1 MLGQVA
7 CLCLLAEITMHQ
19 SRFDE
24 IQSWLGETETLTAA
38 HGDQSLP
45 VQTLGTAT
53 RVSFTN
59 CDYTASAALAEHMLA
74 LCWTIGHREGEAE
87 AHARLAVL
95 GIFCGA

>member
-7 CLCLLAEITMHQ
+7 CLCLLAEIAVHQ

-24 IQSWLGETETLTAA
+24 IQSWLGETEMLTAA
-38 HGDQSLP
+38 HGDQSLL

-74 LCWTIGHREGEAE
+74 LCRTIGHREGEAE
-87 AHARLAVL
+87 AHAPLAVL